1 MKFKQTLLRFI
12 KALVRLIWWLLWFLI
27 LALIGLTVYAHLQ
40 TPRLDRNWY
49 GDVAV
54 MPTVMFSGNLVTIRN
69 IRNTR
74 YRTTDDYTVTYY
86 DKTFNLTDLDELR
99 FVVEPFSDYRGPAHT
114 FLSFGFSGEYV
125 SISIE
130 TRKEVGE
137 HYDPL
142 KWLAGKYE
150 LMYVIASEQ
159 DVIGLRANHRKDQ
172 VYLYPINTTSD
183 KMKSLFTDMVM
194 KAQELSQTPQFYN
207 TIYPNCTSSI
217 RSHINKLREDRIPFS
232 WKLILPSYSNELAY
246 DLGLIQNPSNL
257 SLIQLQQKYHI
268 NIRAAQC
275 PEDERFSKCIR
286 Q

>member
-1 MKFKQTLLRFI
+1 M
-12 KALVRLIWWLLWFLI
+12 
-27 LALIGLTVYAHLQ
+27 ALIGITVYAHLQ

-49 GDVAV
+49 DDVAV

-99 FVVEPFSDYRGPAHT
+99 FAVEPFSDYRGPAHT

-142 KWLAGKYE
+142 K
-150 LMYVIASEQ
+150 
-159 DVIGLRANHRKDQ
+159 
-172 VYLYPINTTSD
+172 
-183 KMKSLFTDMVM
+183 
-194 KAQELSQTPQFYN
+194 
-207 TIYPNCTSSI
+207 
-217 RSHINKLREDRIPFS
+217 
-232 WKLILPSYSNELAY
+232 
-246 DLGLIQNPSNL
+246 
-257 SLIQLQQKYHI
+257 
-268 NIRAAQC
+268 
-275 PEDERFSKCIR
+275 
-286 Q
+286 

>member
-1 MKFKQTLLRFI
+1 M
-12 KALVRLIWWLLWFLI
+12 LVLV
-27 LALIGLTVYAHLQ
+27 GLTIYAQLQ
-40 TPRLDRNWY
+40 TPSLNRNWY
-49 GDVAV
+49 PDVAV
-54 MPTVMFSGNLVTIRN
+54 MPTATLSGDLITIHN

-74 YRTTDDYTVTYY
+74 YRTTEDYIVTYY
-86 DKTFNLTDLDELR
+86 DKTFDLTSLDELR

-114 FLSFGFSGEYV
+114 FLSFWFSWEYV

-142 KWLAGKYE
+142 KWLAGQYE

-159 DVIGLRANHRKDQ
+159 DVIALRANHRKDQ
-172 VYLYPINTTSD
+172 VYMYPIQTTPD
-183 KMKSLFTDMVM
+183 KMRQLFTDMVTR
-194 KAQELSQTPQFYN
+194 AQELSQTPEFYN

-217 RSHINKLREDRIPFS
+217 RSHINKLREDRVPFS

-246 DLGLIQNPSNL
+246 ELWLIQNLLNL
-257 SLIQLQQKYHI
+257 TLDELQQQYHI
-268 NIRAAQC
+268 NARAAQC

>member
-1 MKFKQTLLRFI
+1 
-12 KALVRLIWWLLWFLI
+12 
-27 LALIGLTVYAHLQ
+27 
-40 TPRLDRNWY
+40 
-49 GDVAV
+49 
-54 MPTVMFSGNLVTIRN
+54 MPTATFSGNLITIHN
-69 IRNTR
+69 IRNAR

-86 DKTFNLTDLDELR
+86 DKTFDLTSLDELR

-137 HYDPL
+137 YYNPL
-142 KWLAGKYE
+142 KWLAGQYE

-159 DVIGLRANHRKDQ
+159 DVIWLRANHRKDQ
-172 VYLYPINTTSD
+172 VYLYPINTSSD
-183 KMKSLFTDMVM
+183 KMRKLFTDMVTR
-194 KAQELSQTPQFYN
+194 AQELSQTPAFYN

-232 WKLILPSYSNELAY
+232 WKLILPSYSNELAHG
-246 DLGLIQNPSNL
+246 LGLIQNPLNL
-257 SLIQLQQKYHI
+257 TLDELQQQHHI
-268 NIRAAQC
+268 NTRAAQC